1 MIPSLLMALFS
12 AFEGRRANH
21 ILELHPATGPPL
33 SSQGAAGGFY
43 VLRELWGRKRKNYW
57 RVTCLA
63 LWVRVVTHTTLQG
76 HEWRL
81 KGG

>member
-12 AFEGRRANH
+12 AFEERRANH

-43 VLRELWGRKRKNYW
+43 VLRELWEGKRRSLPAW
-57 RVTCLA
+57 PCA
-63 LWVRVVTHTTLQG
+63 Q
-76 HEWRL
+76 EWLPILLCRAMN
-81 KGG
+81 GD